1 MGFGEL
7 HKVAHQRAAR
17 IACILVADFP
27 LAAIMRANPELRE
40 RPFAVIRTANERRST
55 NGMEG
60 ATRGAGCAPHSELSH
75 VSASARAAG
84 VQSGMTVAQARALMP
99 DLIVINRSH
108 AAERAAADA
117 LIDVAESISP
127 VVEEAAPGTVWLD
140 LTGSE
145 RFYRHASGVRKDPG
159 KPLDLEAA
167 GGADGINDAHDIGY
181 THDARDPDDINDADA
196 ASITVEAAIAAE
208 LIRRARRVGLEAA
221 VGIAAD
227 KEIARL
233 AARCGGARVIG
244 VGREREFLD
253 WMPLDLLDLGVNARG
268 DDLELMLKRLGI
280 RRLGELTR
288 LEARAVGSRFG
299 SRGAELMR
307 LARGEGSARVAGR
320 PRAEVFTESIELEYG
335 IETIEPLAFVMR
347 PMIAQLTERLQM
359 RGLVAGD
366 ITLSLGL
373 TDRRRDDRRVA
384 VAAPTIEVRALLT
397 LVALNLEAAP
407 PPAAVETVRLTIAPR
422 AARPAQSDMFLPPTP
437 APDRLEAAIA
447 RIAALCGPDR
457 VGRIAPADSY
467 RPEAVRHGRF
477 DPPAAAVQSAA
488 LPRTV
493 PAVNGVAR
501 MVMRT
506 IRPAQEVEVMCI
518 RETPEFVRGASVCAR
533 VVSAAGPWRRQ
544 GEWWA
549 DTTNGNGDA
558 ARLEDHAPAPVA
570 IGLVNAYAPAAYARD
585 YYDLALADGG
595 VYRVYCD
602 LYSGKWFVDGLY
614 D

>member
-1 MGFGEL
+1 MVSGEF
-7 HKVAHQRAAR
+7 HGVASGHNQAAR
-17 IACILVADFP
+17 IACLLVADFP

-40 RPFAVIRTANERRST
+40 RPFALIRAATAPRST
-55 NGMEG
+55 DGIGG
-60 ATRGAGCAPHSELSH
+60 AVRGAGCHPHSELSQ
-75 VSASARAAG
+75 VSAQARAVG
-84 VQSGMTVAQARALMP
+84 VRPGMTVAQARALIP
-99 DLIVINRSH
+99 DLAVIKPSPV
-108 AAERAAADA
+108 AERAAADA

-127 VVEEAAPGTVWLD
+127 VIEEGEPGCVWLD

-145 RFYRHASGVRKDPG
+145 RFYRHSSNGQKNPHDVY
-159 KPLDLEAA
+159 DLNGTSAA
-167 GGADGINDAHDIGY
+167 D
-181 THDARDPDDINDADA
+181 DADD
-196 ASITVEAAIAAE
+196 TVEEAIAAE

-221 VGIAAD
+221 VGLAAG
-227 KEIARL
+227 KEISRL
-233 AARCGGARVIG
+233 AARCGGARVIEA
-244 VGREREFLD
+244 GREREFLN

-280 RRLGELTR
+280 RRLGELAR
-288 LEARAVGSRFG
+288 LDARAVGSRLG

-307 LARGEGSARVAGR
+307 LARGEGSARIAAR
-320 PRAEVFTESIELEYG
+320 PRAEVFAESIELEYG

-347 PMIAQLTERLQM
+347 AMIAQLTERLQM

-366 ITLSLGL
+366 ITLALGL
-373 TDRRRDDRRVA
+373 ADRRRDDRRVA

-397 LVALNLEAAP
+397 LVTLNLEAAP
-407 PPAAVETVRLTIAPR
+407 PPAAVETIRLTIEPR
-422 AARPAQSDMFLPPTP
+422 AARPAQSDMFLPPAP

-467 RPEAVRHGRF
+467 RPEAVRLGRF
-477 DPPAAAVQSAA
+477 APPPSIPQQAVLPAAASA
-488 LPRTV
+488 T
-493 PAVNGVAR
+493 NSIAR

-506 IRPAQEVEVMCI
+506 LRPAQEVEVMCM
-518 RETPEFVRGASVCAR
+518 RETPEFVRGANVCAR

-549 DTTNGNGDA
+549 IANGNGDGA
-558 ARLEDHAPAPVA
+558 APGDGDDAPGAA
-570 IGLVNAYAPAAYARD
+570 GLTDTSAPAAYARD

-595 VYRVYCD
+595 VYRVYFD
-602 LYSGKWFVDGLY
+602 LNSGQWFVDGIY